1 MEYALIIWTIVGVGA
16 NASILDRAKDWRP
29 IAVFHDVGTVS
40 ALDMCKNAAMQLGI
54 KTDRYRCIK
63 TK

>member
-1 MEYALIIWTIVGVGA
+1 MEYALIIWTIVGVGG
-16 NASILDRAKDWRP
+16 NSTFFDRQRDWRP

-54 KTDRYRCIK
+54 KTARYRCIK